1 MERFQGNGRV
11 LADMYVTTEV
21 PFYATSVHCG
31 IVPIAHSRAGLRSE
45 TGTSESTSLLP
56 MFQFAAQSRSW
67 EGTIVFAGL

>member
-45 TGTSESTSLLP
+45 TGTSESTSLPL
-56 MFQFAAQSRSW
+56 SLVH
-67 EGTIVFAGL
+67 GKGLLFLQGSDQDI